1 MSELDSGW
9 FWVMVVV
16 SFFLGGSIGFALAS
30 RRLPAVQRSQELE
43 SELDKMKD
51 EVEAYRGRVNQHFA
65 ETSKLF
71 EGLTERYS
79 EVYKHLA
86 AGAHSLCTDAQG
98 ALGLEL
104 PESIALPA
112 RGGTELGPGESADQS
127 NKETEGATRAPED
140 ARAGARE
147 RPSQGA

>member
-9 FWVMVVV
+9 FWVLVVV

-43 SELDKMKD
+43 AELDKMKAEVD
-51 EVEAYRGRVNQHFA
+51 EYRGRVNQHFT

-86 AGAHSLCTDAQG
+86 GGAHALCTDAQG

-104 PESIALPA
+104 PDCIALPA
-112 RGGTELGPGESADQS
+112 RGRAEPGPGESAEQS
-127 NKETEGATRAPED
+127 NKEIEGVTRAPED
-140 ARAGARE
+140 AQAGARE
-147 RPSQGA
+147 RPSHGA